1 MTGQH
6 RARTND
12 DYKPPL
18 KGSYNPRHN
27 AGCQTDNVILL
38 LSNNILQVNRGWA
51 MPRLTGQQHFNP
63 NPIPPPSMD
72 RFPVTQIRPT
82 RDSRYRKLLT
92 TIPFCRR
99 VTHHQHGWRLRGE
112 ETDKKTPGPA
122 EGNPHACWCRSFPAV
137 RVASFLAVTASSGNR
152 DNN

>member
-1 MTGQH
+1 
-6 RARTND
+6 
-12 DYKPPL
+12 
-18 KGSYNPRHN
+18 
-27 AGCQTDNVILL
+27 
-38 LSNNILQVNRGWA
+38 

-99 VTHHQHGWRLRGE
+99 VTHHQHGWRLRQVNPAQQKAIPMRV
-112 ETDKKTPGPA
+112 DPVFPGR
-122 EGNPHACWCRSFPAV
+122 HHS
-137 RVASFLAVTASSGNR
+137 LAATLIRG
-152 DNN
+152 